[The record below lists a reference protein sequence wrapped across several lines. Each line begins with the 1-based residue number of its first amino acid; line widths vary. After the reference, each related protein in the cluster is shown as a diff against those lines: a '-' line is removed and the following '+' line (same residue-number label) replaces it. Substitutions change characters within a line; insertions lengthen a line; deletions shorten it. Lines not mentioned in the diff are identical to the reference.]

1 MRTGAEDQHLR
12 ARLEWSGP
20 EFENRV
26 VAVYFGSELVTELP
40 MIRESRAGPGDDS
53 RYYDEEEEAIVAETV
68 AAWLRE
74 KWSLGGKA

>member
-1 MRTGAEDQHLR
+1 VRTGAEDQHLR

-26 VAVYFGSELVTELP
+26 VAVYFGSELIVELP
-40 MIRESRAGPGDDS
+40 MIRESKASHGDDS

-68 AAWLRE
+68 APYLRKMFE
-74 KWSLGGKA
+74 AVK